1 MKKILIVDDHPTQID
16 GYRAILSL
24 MDINLS
30 FTSALNAEQAFR
42 IITNPEGCEF
52 DLVMLDWSIPEF
64 PAQKIFNGEDLG
76 ILVRKYI
83 PEAKIMLV
91 TSHFKSFL
99 LYNIA
104 KNLKPEGLMVKSDFG
119 GVELLD
125 AFEKIMDGELYYTE
139 SVLEGLRKVNAQ
151 TEDLDEINRQIIVLL
166 SEGRK
171 TKSLAEHLRLAQ
183 STIEKRKAHIKD
195 YLGLIKGSDEEVV
208 MEARKEGYI

>member
-24 MDINLS
+24 MDMNLS
-30 FTSALNAEQAFR
+30 FTSALTAEQAFT
-42 IITNPEGCEF
+42 IISDPEECQF

-64 PAQKIFNGEDLG
+64 PAKKIFNGEDLG

-83 PEAKIMLV
+83 PNAKIMLV

-99 LYNIA
+99 LYNVA
-104 KNLKPEGLMVKSDFG
+104 KNLQPEGLMVKSDFG
-119 GVELLD
+119 GEELLD
-125 AFEKIMDGELYYTE
+125 AFEKIINGEFYYSE
-139 SVLEGLRKVNAQ
+139 SALEGIRKVNSQ
-151 TEDLDEINRQIIVLL
+151 VEDLDKINRQIIILL
-166 SEGRK
+166 SQGMK

-195 YLGLIKGSDEEVV
+195 YLGLIKGSDEEMV